1 MTETAKKLATYE
13 DLLQLPDHLVGE
25 IVHGQLHASPRPAP
39 RHARATSTLSMEI
52 GPPYD
57 RGRGGPG
64 GWWILYEPELH
75 LGDHVLVPD
84 LGGWRR
90 ERMPCLPE
98 TAWFELPPDWVCEV
112 LSPST
117 ARLDRAQKMPL
128 YAEFAIPWLW
138 LIDPGLQTLEAYELC
153 EGKWA
158 LLETLS
164 GDQSVSVAPFDATAF
179 PLSALWPDE

>member
-1 MTETAKKLATYE
+1 MSETAKELTNYE

-39 RHARATSTLSMEI
+39 RHALASASLGDELV
-52 GPPYD
+52 GPYYK
-57 RGRGGPG
+57 GRGGPG
-64 GWWILYEPELH
+64 GWWIFDEPELH
-75 LGDHVLVPD
+75 LGNHVLVPD
-84 LGGWRR
+84 LAGWRR

-117 ARLDRAQKMPL
+117 ARLDRAKKMPL

-138 LIDPGLQTLEAYELC
+138 LIDPGLQTLEAYELR

-164 GDQSVSVAPFDATAF
+164 GDRSVSVAPFDATAF
-179 PLSALWPDE
+179 PLSVLWPDD

>member
-1 MTETAKKLATYE
+1 MSETAKKLASYE
-13 DLLQLPDHLVGE
+13 DLRQLPDHLVGE

-39 RHARATSTLSMEI
+39 RHALASASLGDELV
-52 GPPYD
+52 GPYYK
-57 RGRGGPG
+57 GRGGPG
-64 GWWILYEPELH
+64 GWWIFDEPELH

-84 LGGWRR
+84 LAGWRR

-138 LIDPGLQTLEAYELC
+138 LIDPGLQTLEAYELR

-164 GDQSVSVAPFDATAF
+164 GDQSVSVAPFDATVF
-179 PLSALWPDE
+179 PLSALWADD